1 MVNIRRLLLIIT
13 IKHKGVI
20 NMNNF
25 KKIGLTALAS
35 SLVATSVFAGEMS
48 VTGSASFTMQN
59 FSNTPAMDNNG
70 KVMKMGNQLTFTGG
84 GEMDNGMN
92 VSLSFILDQGDNA
105 GATDGPF
112 DTHKLSVGS
121 DAMGTITFAGEGADS
136 AQNTIDTTAA
146 GDIWDNT
153 FTYTKPKNSHAS
165 NKTLLWALPTFV
177 DGLDTKV
184 SYTGASTGKDSQISY
199 ALTYTGIEGASI
211 SYGFGET
218 GGTDAAEGTDVT
230 TMKASFAFGPISA
243 GMSINDYAA
252 PSGQSSEEQSSY
264 KVSYSITDELSVS
277 YGSETHET
285 TGQSFDEEFSQIS
298 VAYTTGGLTVSAS
311 QTDAENA
318 TDEGNEEEMWSL
330 GLSFAF

>member
-1 MVNIRRLLLIIT
+1 
-13 IKHKGVI
+13 
-20 NMNNF
+20 MNNF
-25 KKIGLTALAS
+25 KKIGLTALAG
-35 SLVATSVFAGEMS
+35 SLVATSVYAGEMS
-48 VTGSASFTMQN
+48 VAGSASFNMKN
-59 FSNTPAMDNNG
+59 FSNVNDDDG
-70 KVMKMGNQLTFTGG
+70 KKMSMGNQLTFTGG

-92 VSLSFILDQGDNA
+92 VSLSFIIDQGDGVTA
-105 GATDGPF
+105 STAPF
-112 DTHKLSVGS
+112 DSHSLSVGS
-121 DAMGTITFAGEGADS
+121 DAMGTITFAGEGASS

-153 FTYTKPKNSHAS
+153 FTYTAPTNSNAS

-184 SYTGASTGKDSQISY
+184 SYTGASSGKDSQISY

-243 GMSINDYAA
+243 GMSINDYSA
-252 PSGQSSEEQSSY
+252 PTGTASEEQNSY

-285 TGQSFDEEFSQIS
+285 NGQAFDEEFSQVS

-318 TDEGNEEEMWSL
+318 TTSGNEEELWNV

>member
-1 MVNIRRLLLIIT
+1 
-13 IKHKGVI
+13 
-20 NMNNF
+20 MNNF

-35 SLVATSVFAGEMS
+35 SLVATTAFAGEMS
-48 VTGSASFTMQN
+48 VAGSASFNMKN
-59 FSNTPAMDNNG
+59 WSNVNDQNG
-70 KVMKMGNQLTFTGG
+70 KKMQMGNQLTFSGG

-92 VSLSFILDQGDNA
+92 VSLSFVLDQGDNA
-105 GATDGPF
+105 GAADGPF
-112 DTHKLSVGS
+112 DSHSLSVGS

-136 AQNTIDTTAA
+136 AQTSIDTTAA
-146 GDIWDNT
+146 GDIWDNS
-153 FTYTKPKNSHAS
+153 FTYTGPSNSNAS
-165 NKTLLWALPTFV
+165 DKTLLWALPTFV

-184 SYTGASTGKDSQISY
+184 SYTGASAGMDSQISY
-199 ALTYTGIEGASI
+199 ALTYSGIEGASI

-243 GMSINDYAA
+243 GMSINDYSA
-252 PSGQSSEEQSSY
+252 PTGTASEEQNSY

-285 TGQSFDEEFSQIS
+285 NGQEFDEEFSQVS
-298 VAYTTGGLTVSAS
+298 VAYTTGGLTLSAS
-311 QTDAENA
+311 QTEAENA
-318 TDEGNEEEMWSL
+318 TTSGNEEELWNV